1 MRHHRGMKLE
11 AVDGSR
17 IAITVAGLEWTAL
30 RIPVVRTNDPR
41 HPREPKRQFGR
52 WRPAE
57 FD

>member
-1 MRHHRGMKLE
+1 MKLE